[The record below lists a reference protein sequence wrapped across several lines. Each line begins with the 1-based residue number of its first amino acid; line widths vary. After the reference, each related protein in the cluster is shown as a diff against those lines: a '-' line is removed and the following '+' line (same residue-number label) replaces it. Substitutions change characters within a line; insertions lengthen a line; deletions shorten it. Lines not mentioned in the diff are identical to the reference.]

1 MGKIVFFDI
10 DGTLWD
16 EENKIPES
24 TKVAI
29 QKLRANGHKAII
41 CSGRARGNIR
51 NLALL
56 EMGFDGIIA
65 ACGNHVELDG
75 EIIYEKIIPPAL
87 VKKIIEVC
95 KEHRMPIVMEGP
107 SKHWLDGEGFEEDP
121 YVDFLMEELGDDAI
135 ILDGY
140 TEEIHVNKFS
150 ALIHPHTNI
159 TAIQE
164 ALEADF
170 DFLFHTGAVLECV
183 PAGTSKATGIKWLCS
198 YLDIAKDD
206 MYAIGDSVNDLDMLR
221 YVDHSICMGNGTA
234 PAKEVAEYIT
244 RDIHEDGIY
253 RALEHYGL
261 I

>member
-107 SKHWLDGEGFEEDP
+107 SKHWLDG
-121 YVDFLMEELGDDAI
+121 
-135 ILDGY
+135 
-140 TEEIHVNKFS
+140 
-150 ALIHPHTNI
+150 
-159 TAIQE
+159 
-164 ALEADF
+164 
-170 DFLFHTGAVLECV
+170 
-183 PAGTSKATGIKWLCS
+183 
-198 YLDIAKDD
+198 
-206 MYAIGDSVNDLDMLR
+206 
-221 YVDHSICMGNGTA
+221 
-234 PAKEVAEYIT
+234 
-244 RDIHEDGIY
+244 
-253 RALEHYGL
+253 
-261 I
+261 